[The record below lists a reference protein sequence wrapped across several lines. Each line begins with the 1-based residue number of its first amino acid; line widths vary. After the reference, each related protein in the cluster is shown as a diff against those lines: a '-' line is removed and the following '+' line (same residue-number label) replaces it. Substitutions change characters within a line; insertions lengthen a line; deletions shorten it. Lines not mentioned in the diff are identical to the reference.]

1 MLNRLTKNEAIK
13 EGQNRVCDAIS
24 AVSKKPASRTYYDSI
39 ANDLDF
45 NSKGIVSQLLV
56 NTENVLHDHGRISDS
71 GVPTQRGGR
80 LQDSALITQ
89 ENYGPYVMELFPLV
103 TAWYPEFPLK
113 DLITVQTMNQPLGYL
128 FFSELKVGTTKGD
141 QKAGDIV
148 ETPLGKRNI
157 KATYPT
163 GEVYQEE
170 ILGTVG
176 AGDTSAQDVLAY
188 FPLKYVNSGKD
199 WLSKYKVVLTP
210 DTSNPTTTY
219 LLTGATLNG
228 TTITFTA
235 KGGYNAEIDTTTGAI
250 TFTGFSGGESFKA
263 LCNYVFQEDYANGD
277 QMQTVVEEITKQVME
292 AQPRALA
299 MEWSVFSEYLKKT
312 QFGQDI
318 REDNTKRMLDLLYQ
332 YQVRYI
338 LDDLEQNY
346 STASES
352 SYDIAHTEG
361 IDTVAVVTTG
371 TYSLDVVASKLT
383 RDLKKLANVIEKV
396 SGRMEGNRIVCGTN
410 LKTFLESLP
419 NTFFTPTPD
428 ANTGKYGFSAPR
440 EIGTFGTFKIYYDPT
455 VGNTEAWMTYRGEE
469 WYDSS
474 YIMGEYLPVIP
485 SDCVNIQVQVKSA
498 FYSMEA
504 YYFQKPQCVLP
515 FTVTLS

>member
-1 MLNRLTKNEAIK
+1 MSYLSE
-13 EGQNRVCDAIS
+13 
-24 AVSKKPASRTYYDSI
+24 
-39 ANDLDF
+39 
-45 NSKGIVSQLLV
+45 SKGFFHFYKELLK
-56 NTENVLHDHGRISDS
+56 D
-71 GVPTQRGGR
+71 
-80 LQDSALITQ
+80 
-89 ENYGPYVMELFPLV
+89 YVTLV
-103 TAWYPEFPLK
+103 TTSSKYEDVFTPE
-113 DLITVQTMNQPLGYL
+113 YL
-128 FFSELKVGTTKGD
+128 ENLTFSELESLVLRINPNHRD
-141 QKAGDIV
+141 YCVYSAGVVI
-148 ETPLGKRNI
+148 TAFISNW
-157 KATYPT
+157 
-163 GEVYQEE
+163 
-170 ILGTVG
+170 
-176 AGDTSAQDVLAY
+176 GDTD
-188 FPLKYVNSGKD
+188 N
-199 WLSKYKVVLTP
+199 
-210 DTSNPTTTY
+210 
-219 LLTGATLNG
+219 
-228 TTITFTA
+228 
-235 KGGYNAEIDTTTGAI
+235 
-250 TFTGFSGGESFKA
+250 
-263 LCNYVFQEDYANGD
+263 
-277 QMQTVVEEITKQVME
+277 
-292 AQPRALA
+292 
-299 MEWSVFSEYLKKT
+299 
-312 QFGQDI
+312 GQDI